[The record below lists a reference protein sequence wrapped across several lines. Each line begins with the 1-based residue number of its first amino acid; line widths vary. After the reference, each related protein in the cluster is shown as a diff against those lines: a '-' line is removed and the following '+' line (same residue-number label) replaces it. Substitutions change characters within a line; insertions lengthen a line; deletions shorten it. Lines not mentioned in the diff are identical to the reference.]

1 MRDESFKTDTKHQL
15 LVNSWIKDLGIGTEM
30 EKEFGSYFVDIFI
43 PDLELGIEIDGP
55 QHMKKRDSKRDD
67 YITSNHNIDIWR
79 IAIKDMTAGYKQRF
93 IDRIMK
99 RVEELDN

>member
-43 PDLELGIEIDGP
+43 PDLELSLIHI
-55 QHMKKRDSKRDD
+55 
-67 YITSNHNIDIWR
+67 
-79 IAIKDMTAGYKQRF
+79 
-93 IDRIMK
+93 
-99 RVEELDN
+99 